1 MKFVSAMM
9 RHETNTF
16 SPLPTTL
23 EDFCRGTGIDGPN
36 YGEVAAKCFKET
48 NSALGAYLDIADES
62 GAEIEVA
69 IAASASP
76 SGIVRDTAFE
86 HICEMICTSVA
97 LGCDAVLLDLHG
109 AMVTETFDDPE
120 GELLRRI
127 RHVAP
132 DIPIA
137 IALDF
142 HTNISKMTIDN
153 ATVITGYRTYP
164 HIDIYETGERAARTL
179 LRAMA
184 GEIDPVISWK
194 VMPMLTHMNKQTPS
208 CEPMK
213 SIMDRARQAEADG
226 EVLNASIFGGFPL
239 SDIPHVGLATVIMA
253 DRNNPNGQALCDELS
268 DMAWQRR
275 ADFVFES
282 GTLEGAVA
290 EAKSYGDGPIVM
302 ADHGENV
309 GAGGVTDVMD
319 ALEEVLR
326 VGLEDVVAGPF
337 WDPASVAELRSAGEG
352 AEVTIDLG
360 GKTDMPALNM
370 KGRPLRLSGKVGR
383 LSNGAF
389 TISGPMMTGMIAD
402 IGDCAVLEMSGDVQV
417 VICSKRLEPYD
428 KGVFTQAGIDPASKR
443 YILLKSRQHF
453 RAGFEDIAK
462 HIVMVPGPGVCSSD
476 YDLFPFKNIPRPLYP
491 LDDI

>member
-16 SPLPTTL
+16 SPLSTHL
-23 EDFCRGTGIDGPN
+23 KDFCRGTGVDGPN
-36 YGEVAAKCFKET
+36 YGDAAVANFRGT
-48 NSALGAYLDIADES
+48 NSGLGAYLDIAEEI
-62 GAEIEVA
+62 GAEIDVA

-76 SGIVRDTAFE
+76 SGPVMDAAFE
-86 HICEMICTSVA
+86 HICETICASVA

-109 AMVTETFDDPE
+109 AMVTESFDDPE

-127 RHVAP
+127 RYIAP
-132 DIPIA
+132 EIPIA
-137 IALDF
+137 VGLDF
-142 HTNISKMTIDN
+142 HTNMSALTIDN

-164 HIDIYETGERAARTL
+164 HVDIYETGERAARTL

-184 GEIDPVISWK
+184 GEIDPVISWN
-194 VMPMLTHMNKQTPS
+194 VLPMLTHMNKQTPS
-208 CEPMK
+208 KEPMK

-268 DMAWQRR
+268 DMAWKRR

-282 GTLEGAVA
+282 GTLKEAIA
-290 EAKSYGDGPIVM
+290 EAKSLGDGPIVM

-326 VGLEDVVAGPF
+326 VGFEDVLAGPF
-337 WDPASVAELRSAGEG
+337 WDPACVQELKAAGRG
-352 AEVTIDLG
+352 SDVTIDLG

-370 KGRPLRLSGKVGR
+370 KGRPLRLSGRVRNFSDGE
-383 LSNGAF
+383 F
-389 TISGPMMTGMIAD
+389 TITGPMMTGTKIS
-402 IGDCAVLEMSGDVQV
+402 IGECAVLELPGDVQV
-417 VICSKRLEPYD
+417 VICSKRFEPCD
-428 KGVFTQAGIDPASKR
+428 VGVFTQAGIDPASKR

-476 YDLFPFKNIPRPLYP
+476 YDLFPFKNIPRPIYP